1 MISNGTGLAPFL
13 GMMEENTATKLNLIW
28 GGRQESSFRFYK
40 PFIDKAIKNGLMEKY
55 ELALSRAG
63 EKQYVQDV
71 IAQKA
76 DEVSKALD
84 SGSVFMIC
92 GSMDM
97 QNAVL
102 QVLDEVTNS
111 KLNKPLSSFQDN
123 GQLLKDCY

>member
-1 MISNGTGLAPFL
+1 MICNGTGLAPFL
-13 GMMEENTATKLNLIW
+13 GMMEENTTSTLNLIW
-28 GGRQESSFRFYK
+28 GGRQESSFELYK
-40 PFIDKAIKNGLMEKY
+40 PFVDKSIENGRMDKY
-55 ELALSRAG
+55 ELALSRTG

-71 IAQKA
+71 LAQKS

-92 GSMDM
+92 GSMNM

-102 QVLDEVTNS
+102 EVLDEITNS
-111 KLNKPLSSFQDN
+111 NLNQPLSFFQDN